1 MVAKWIAISIIA
13 GLVITMIPVALV
25 GLWTISKA
33 FVAAVLLFLLIIGFI
48 YLVIRAIE
56 NEIKIKRLAKE
67 IEEILEQEK
76 DDEEWK

>member
-1 MVAKWIAISIIA
+1 MVTKWIAISILA
-13 GLVITMIPVALV
+13 GLTITLIPVALV

-56 NEIKIKRLAKE
+56 NEIKIKKLAKE
-67 IEEILEQEK
+67 IEEILEQEENDK
-76 DDEEWK
+76 